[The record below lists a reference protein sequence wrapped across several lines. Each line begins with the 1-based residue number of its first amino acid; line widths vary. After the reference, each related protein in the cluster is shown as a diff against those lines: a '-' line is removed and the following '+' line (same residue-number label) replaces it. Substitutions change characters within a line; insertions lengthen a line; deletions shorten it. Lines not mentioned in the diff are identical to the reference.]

1 MKLAFNNARYKD
13 HPEDQDS
20 GETWLFNESGAERV
34 HPGPLGLD
42 KDNYLY
48 NDTNADKFNAS
59 KDVQQ
64 QFGQPKGIQPNLGPV
79 SQFEGDNTVFDDDL
93 IRSFNNEDKLVKDIT
108 REVTNGI

>member
-1 MKLAFNNARYKD
+1 MRLGFNNTRYKD
-13 HPEDQDS
+13 HPENQDP
-20 GETWLFNESGAERV
+20 GDTWLFNESGAERV

-48 NDTNADKFNAS
+48 NDTNADKFNAN

-79 SQFEGDNTVFDDDL
+79 NDFENKKKVFDDDL
-93 IRSFNNEDKLVKDIT
+93 IKSFNNEDKLVDDILH
-108 REVTNGI
+108 ES